1 MNVTLSAQEFLI
13 EKARMV
19 AKSRHT
25 SLNAAFQAW
34 LVEYTSKATD
44 AGDFDALMNR
54 MGQNRVGR
62 TSFSRD
68 EMNEREQRPL
78 TSVQIAGNRR

>member
-1 MNVTLSAQEFLI
+1 MNITLAAQEYLI

-34 LVEYTSKATD
+34 LVEYTSKASD
-44 AGDFDALMNR
+44 AGDFDALMSR
-54 MGQNRVGR
+54 LGQGRVGR
-62 TSFSRD
+62 KFSRD
-68 EMNEREQRPL
+68 EMNERTEGPL
-78 TSVQIAGNRR
+78 THTQIAGNRR